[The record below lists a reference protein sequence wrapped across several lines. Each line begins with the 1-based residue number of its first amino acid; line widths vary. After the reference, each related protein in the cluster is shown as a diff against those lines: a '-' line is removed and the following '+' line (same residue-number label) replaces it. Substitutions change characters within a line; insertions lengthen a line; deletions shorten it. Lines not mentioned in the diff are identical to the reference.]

1 MIRYSFF
8 ALAIIA
14 TAATAI
20 ASVAPTSEEFDLSAS
35 NVTVVTKNQ
44 AFPIYGPLI
53 VEDCMTED
61 CSEANS

>member
-8 ALAIIA
+8 VLAVVA

-20 ASVAPTSEEFDLSAS
+20 ASVAPTSDEFDLSGS

-44 AFPIYGPLI
+44 AFPLYGPLI

-61 CSEANS
+61 CSDSNS